1 MEQKVEN
8 VKNSTEQRDKGIMK
22 IKDIFPILTLIVM
35 TVFFQSVSGGKVL
48 TILNFSALFNEVFMI
63 VIITSATVFIIS
75 QGNNDLSIAGNV
87 GLCCAVAAYA
97 TRAGSLVFALPAAL
111 ITGTIVGM
119 INGLIVT
126 KLKIE
131 SFIATIAM
139 SFVYKGILELILP
152 EANISV
158 SFDIL
163 KADQFPIKLAVVFSI
178 VIVAFFLFTYS
189 SFGKKCRAIGS
200 RKEVALQ
207 SGVNVDKTI
216 IMGYMLVGLFSGV
229 VAFFSL
235 ARSSGASLG
244 SGSNLQFN
252 ALQAILLGGASLTG
266 GSGTRFRFA
275 VIGSI
280 IMAIL
285 VNGMSM
291 WGLYP
296 LLQQLIRGMI
306 FLVTVAL
313 SFDRKN
319 IEVLK

>member
-1 MEQKVEN
+1 MEHVKSITKQK
-8 VKNSTEQRDKGIMK
+8 DKKK
-22 IKDIFPILTLIVM
+22 INIKEIFPILTLVVM
-35 TVFFQSVSGGKVL
+35 TIFFQVVSGGRVL
-48 TILNFSALFNEVFMI
+48 SILNFNALFNEAFMI
-63 VIITSATVFIIS
+63 IIITCGTIFIIA

-87 GLCCAVAAYA
+87 GVCCAVAAYA
-97 TRAGSLVFALPAAL
+97 TRAGSLAFALPAAL
-111 ITGTIVGM
+111 ITGAVIGM
-119 INGLIVT
+119 INGLIIA
-126 KLKIE
+126 KLRIE
-131 SFIATIAM
+131 AFIATIAM
-139 SFVYKGILELILP
+139 SFVYKGVLELILP

-163 KADQFPIKLAVVFSI
+163 KADQFPIKLAVVLTIAI
-178 VIVAFFLFTYS
+178 VSFLLFTYS
-189 SFGKKCRAIGS
+189 SFGKKCRAVGS

-207 SGVNVDKTI
+207 SGVHVDKTI
-216 IMGYMLVGLFSGV
+216 ILGYMLVGIFAGV

-275 VIGSI
+275 IIGSI
-280 IMAIL
+280 VMAVL

-306 FLVTVAL
+306 FLATVAL

-319 IEVLK
+319 IEVVK